1 MENNGRLSGHTDLS
15 LREVLAE
22 LKKVAETT
30 FEKAVPVPA
39 AVNHSIEFFKHEM
52 KSIFMKEWICIG
64 RNDELSEAGDF
75 LTQEIAG
82 ISVIVVR
89 QKDGSIRAFI
99 NACAH
104 RFARLLQEEK
114 GNTKRFTC
122 PYHAWT
128 YDIGGDLVRAP
139 YMEMKRGFDKAKN
152 GLRRLFVESWEGFI
166 YVNLSKI
173 QPKSITSRLYS
184 LRENVVGR
192 YDMSCYKTV
201 MRKTMIWDANWKNLI
216 ENFTESYHVPIAHKK
231 TFALHKKPLEDYYCG
246 ETNDHYCYHQAVQD
260 ADTGSGAAHLKNHR
274 LKDNWRR
281 TMVDFCIFPCQL
293 ITLMPDFLWYI
304 TVLPL
309 GVGQFKAT
317 WGVAIPPEILKEI
330 KAQDYKK
337 WLADLSN
344 YMDIANDED
353 KILVQALNQGS
364 AATILPK
371 GCLHPIEKN
380 LWQFTQYLSR
390 MCQT

>member
-22 LKKVAETT
+22 LKEVAETT

-64 RNDELSEAGDF
+64 RNDELSAAGDF

-166 YVNLSKI
+166 YVNLSEI

-216 ENFTESYHVPIAHKK
+216 ENFIESYHVPIAHQK
-231 TFALHKKPLEDYYCG
+231 TFAKHKKPIEDYICG
-246 ETNDHYCYHQAVQD
+246 EDDFNYCYHYASQHAE
-260 ADTGSGAAHLKNHR
+260 TGLGAAHSNNTKLYGE
-274 LKDNWRR
+274 WRR
-281 TMVDFCIFPCQL
+281 TMVDFCIFPNHL
-293 ITLMPDFLWYI
+293 ITLMPDYLWYI
-304 TVLPL
+304 SVQPM
-309 GVGQFKAT
+309 GIGQFKAT
-317 WGVAIPPEILKEI
+317 WGLAFPPENLLDIPKKEFDNWLSGMR
-330 KAQDYKK
+330 DYM
-337 WLADLSN
+337 N
-344 YMDIANDED
+344 IANDED
-353 KILVQALNQGS
+353 KLVVEGLYRGS
-364 AATILPK
+364 SSSYLPT
-371 GCLHPIEKN
+371 GTFHPIERN
-380 LWQFTQYLSR
+380 LWQFIRYLSNISH
-390 MCQT
+390 